1 MERDEL
7 KLYRQQSIGMSVLF
21 FGVILFSLVFIKAIQ
36 STEKYAEANTSL
48 IGGEIVSVTFADSK

>member
-21 FGVILFSLVFIKAIQ
+21 FGLILFSLVFIKAIQ
-36 STEKYAEANTSL
+36 STEKYVEANTSL
-48 IGGEIVSVTFADSK
+48 MGGEIVSVTFADSK